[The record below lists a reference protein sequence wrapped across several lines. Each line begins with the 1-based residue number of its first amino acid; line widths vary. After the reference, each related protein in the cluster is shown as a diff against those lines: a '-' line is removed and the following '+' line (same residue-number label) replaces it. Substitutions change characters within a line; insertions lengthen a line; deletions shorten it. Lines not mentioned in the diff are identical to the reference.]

1 MENQPKFLIMGSYD
15 NIDKVLNKLPNK
27 KKLYSNYLYNIEE
40 PFIEYGFH
48 LHKYDNHGEDYNG
61 DFRVIVCPENM
72 NKYNDDLFKNDYFD
86 NITGLIL
93 CHSDIDN
100 YDYNKYKY
108 VLNSNDVIHIWFDKM
123 VNNNL
128 YNIFSDTSRDIHYLF
143 NDINWINRIYYY
155 LDTPFIP
162 SNNYCQII

>member
-1 MENQPKFLIMGSYD
+1 MENQPKFLIMGNHD

-27 KKLYSNYLYNIEE
+27 KKLYSNYLYNIDE

-48 LHKYDNHGEDYNG
+48 LHKYEDNYG

-72 NKYNDDLFKNDYFD
+72 NKYNDDLFKNDYFN

-93 CHSDIDN
+93 CHNDN
-100 YDYNKYKY
+100 DNYNKYKY
-108 VLNSNDVIHIWFDKM
+108 ILNSNDVIHIWFDRM
-123 VNNNL
+123 IDDDL
-128 YNIFSDTSRDIHYLF
+128 YNIFSDTGKDIHYLF

-155 LDTPFIP
+155 LETPFIP